1 MIKKVFSIVRGGVRA
16 VKTRMDE
23 RKRLPDECKLTWLDK
38 VLVLLAVASGYY
50 IGGKGVLFIERRFLY
65 NEDDYN

>member
-1 MIKKVFSIVRGGVRA
+1 MNFLSIVQRGVRTIKA
-16 VKTRMDE
+16 KIEE
-23 RKRLPDECKLTWLDK
+23 RKRLPEACKLSWFDK
-38 VLVLLAVASGYY
+38 LIVLLAVASGYY